1 MDSIEGLR
9 PVTLDASH
17 IASGVALSA
26 EAHWNQNAADW
37 SLMLEQGIAIGL
49 QAPDRQIV
57 ASALILPYGDAFGWI
72 SMVLVTQPSQRRGIA
87 TRLLH
92 KCISMLEERGL
103 AQILD
108 ATPAGALVY
117 GPLGFE
123 TQFEMQRWE
132 AAEVPIATPASPRCR
147 PFKPADLPA
156 ILEYDRELFG
166 GDRSG
171 ILTGLAGRSEGIA
184 QVADNGTGYL
194 FGRDGRRALQIG
206 PICADDA
213 GTAIDMLECALSQTS
228 GPVFID
234 VPNMHDGVVAFL
246 KEHGFTTQRPFMRMY
261 RGAPVGFG
269 DPARMFAVAG
279 PELG

>member
-1 MDSIEGLR
+1 MDSIEELR
-9 PVTLDASH
+9 PVKLDATH
-17 IASGVALSA
+17 ISSGVALSA

-37 SLMLEQGIAIGL
+37 SLMLERGTAIGF
-49 QAPDRQIV
+49 QGPDGEIV
-57 ASALILPYGDAFGWI
+57 GTALILPYGEKFGWI
-72 SMVLVTQPSQRRGIA
+72 SMVLVTLPWQRRGVA
-87 TRLLH
+87 TNLLH
-92 KCISMLEERGL
+92 ECISMLEARGL

-117 GPLGFE
+117 APLGFE
-123 TQFEMQRWE
+123 SQFEMQRWE
-132 AAEVPIATPASPRCR
+132 AAKVTIAAPPSPRCR
-147 PFKPADLPA
+147 PFEPADLPS
-156 ILEYDRELFG
+156 ILDYDREIFG

-171 ILTGLAGRSEGIA
+171 ILSGLASRGDGIA
-184 QVADNGTGYL
+184 QVAMTGTGYL

-213 GTAIDMLECALSQTS
+213 GTAIDMLVSALSRVS

-246 KEHGFTTQRPFMRMY
+246 KERGFTAQRPFTRMY
-261 RGAPVGFG
+261 RGAPAGFG